1 MTCVICSHHS
11 DPIKFT
17 GAKRTMPLSSKP
29 FISLDSLKGPHSITK
44 GESTQVKCWL
54 RWKPSKNSHAIN
66 QDLKTITSK
75 THKKPPVIHSNL
87 TSRFN
92 FCRIYKICWLEIAVF
107 WFCFIYF
114 GVENQ
119 SSAFFAEDSQ
129 KKSETCKME
138 TQTQAWTSWWIL
150 TFLLNHML
158 AIKPTSGNTKSVPVR
173 NQRQINCYTGT
184 DQWFMSCNIKLLTIL
199 IATYFRERSLKW
211 QDHSLQWFE
220 VLFFLDYTCW
230 N

>member
-1 MTCVICSHHS
+1 MLFVPTTATQLNSQELRGQCLLV
-11 DPIKFT
+11 PN
-17 GAKRTMPLSSKP
+17 LSLVWTVSKAH
-29 FISLDSLKGPHSITK
+29 IVLLKERVPRWSA
-44 GESTQVKCWL
+44 
-54 RWKPSKNSHAIN
+54 RWKPSKNSRAIN
-66 QDLKTITSK
+66 QDLKTITPK
-75 THKKPPVIHSNL
+75 THKKPPVIQSNL

-92 FCRIYKICWLEIAVF
+92 FCRIYKVCWLEIGVF

-158 AIKPTSGNTKSVPVR
+158 AIKPTSGNSTSVPVR

-199 IATYFRERSLKW
+199 IATHFRERSLKW

-220 VLFFLDYTCW
+220 VLFFLDFTCW